1 MTRLSNQTRV
11 ADLSPRLPQPFRT
24 LESAGICLR
33 EGQMSLVIAA
43 PGVGKTLFA
52 HNYAVRSRCPSLY
65 FSADSD
71 QFTVYLRTAAILSG
85 TELNVVEQQLQN
97 EQWAA
102 YYRQLVGGADHIE
115 WVFDPHIT
123 VRSVVNHTK
132 AYREK
137 VGEDPA
143 LIVVDN
149 LSNAVEDM
157 SDQYTEMQALCR
169 DFHRGARD
177 TRAHLMVLTHVT
189 GNYEDGDKAI
199 PLSGAL
205 GKVGK
210 YPEQVF
216 SLHRADEQ
224 TLGFTVPKNR
234 GGKSHGSTY
243 LLVDYERATIQ

>member
-1 MTRLSNQTRV
+1 MARLSTQTRV
-11 ADLSPRLPQPFRT
+11 ADLSPRLPQPFQT
-24 LESAGICLR
+24 LAANGIWLR
-33 EGQMSLVIAA
+33 EGQMSLVLAA

-52 HNYAVRSRCPSLY
+52 HNFALHSRVPSLY

-85 TELNVVEQQLQN
+85 NELEVVEEQLQD
-97 EQWAA
+97 ERWAA
-102 YYRQLVGGADHIE
+102 YYRQLVAGSDHID
-115 WVFDPHIT
+115 WQFDPHIT
-123 VRSVVNHTK
+123 VERVTLHTR

-137 VGEDPA
+137 VGEDPG
-143 LIVVDN
+143 LIVIDN

-157 SDQYTEMQALCR
+157 SDQYTEMQELCR
-169 DFHRGARD
+169 EFHRGARA

-189 GNYEDGDKAI
+189 GQYEDGDRAI

-216 SLHRADEQ
+216 SLHRADDQ

-234 GGKSHGSTY
+234 GGKGHGSTY
-243 LLVDYERATIQ
+243 LLVDYERATIR